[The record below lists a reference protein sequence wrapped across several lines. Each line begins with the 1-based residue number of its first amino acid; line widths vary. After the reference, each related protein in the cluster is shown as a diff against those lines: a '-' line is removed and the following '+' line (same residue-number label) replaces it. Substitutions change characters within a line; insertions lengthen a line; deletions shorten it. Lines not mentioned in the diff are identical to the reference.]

1 MKQYRGTFRGVL
13 LPVVLLAVLLIL
25 AGCSA
30 APAPVT
36 TAPSPAT
43 IPTPA
48 PIPAPATAPAQGTS
62 ITINLITQNMAF
74 DMKVITVQA
83 GADVTV
89 NFENKDK
96 IGHNLAVYT
105 DKSAAKSIFV
115 GEVITSK
122 AVVYK
127 FKAPETPGT
136 YFFRC
141 DPHAATM
148 NGDFVVTSARP

>member
-1 MKQYRGTFRGVL
+1 MKQYGGRFRRFLITGVL
-13 LPVVLLAVLLIL
+13 LVILLIV
-25 AGCSA
+25 AGCGANPS
-30 APAPVT
+30 PVS
-36 TAPSPAT
+36 TAPPPAT
-43 IPTPA
+43 VPTPA
-48 PIPAPATAPAQGTS
+48 PVPVQGKS
-62 ITINLITQNMAF
+62 VTINLVTQNMAF
-74 DMKVITVQA
+74 DTKVITVPA

-141 DPHAATM
+141 DPHAAIM
-148 NGDFVVTSARP
+148 NGDFVVTSAKP